1 MKKILFLS
9 LFLLSATL
17 VFSQQVTANDGT
29 VKIRNGG
36 MSLSKSNP
44 LFIIDGY
51 KIDSASMLAETMNPE
66 DIASIDV
73 RADAESIAK
82 YGNKNTSGIIVIT
95 TKNANDSKWKE
106 ILSKS
111 GSKIE

>member
-36 MSLSKSNP
+36 MSLSKSKP
-44 LFIIDGY
+44 LYVIDGY
-51 KIDSASMLAETMNPE
+51 KMDSTSTLMNMNSE
-66 DIASIDV
+66 DIIAIDV
-73 RADAESIAK
+73 RKDAESIAK
-82 YGNKNTSGIIVIT
+82 YGDKNTAGVIVIT
-95 TKNANDSKWKE
+95 TKNANTRK
-106 ILSKS
+106 
-111 GSKIE
+111 